1 MYMHFTIFWL
11 FAGSGTVTC
20 IFDNTV
26 IPVAMG
32 IADIA
37 VFKAQMHHKNCVSIF
52 SGGGSAYLKHLGEYF
67 MSRGDWVLQC
77 DPFNSA
83 PNIT

>member
-1 MYMHFTIFWL
+1 MHFTIFWV
-11 FAGSGTVTC
+11 FAGSETVTC

-26 IPVAMG
+26 ILVAVR